1 MILIA
6 VDFSQVRLFPYSFT
20 SRKAERDAKNPSG
33 TARNKGTSFEKDF
46 AKAVLLLQMQLCI
59 TQAQYRII
67 SFRVFCGFRAII
79 CFKNL
84 KS

>member
-33 TARNKGTSFEKDF
+33 TARNKVTSFE
-46 AKAVLLLQMQLCI
+46 KAVLLLQMQLCI
-59 TQAQYRII
+59 AQAQYRII
-67 SFRVFCGFRAII
+67 SFCVFVVSEQLFA
-79 CFKNL
+79 L
-84 KS
+84 KT